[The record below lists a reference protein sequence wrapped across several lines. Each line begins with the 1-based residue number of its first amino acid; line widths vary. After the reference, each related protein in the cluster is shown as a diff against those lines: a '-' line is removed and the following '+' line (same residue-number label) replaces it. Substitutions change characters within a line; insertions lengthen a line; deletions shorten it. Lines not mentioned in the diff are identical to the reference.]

1 MRYYV
6 GRRAIEERNGTMRQ
20 RSSERRIKAR
30 LRDQQ
35 VILQGRRGARRWGVV
50 RRSEAHGIAER
61 PIAPVHTLWRMVRS
75 WLDANTFAPRWLPQ
89 RWHIPG
95 APYAIAALL
104 EVAAALVT
112 LLLFAVFPSYAFPGT
127 VELLVVFLVA
137 ISMGG
142 GPSLV
147 STLAGLACL
156 ELFVMPNLP
165 AGGLHFP
172 QDTAQLVIFLI
183 AGLVI
188 SLAAG
193 GAERT
198 RQRLQREQ
206 EAARVRELAAHEMN
220 QRVDEFLSILSHELR
235 SPLAGIKAALQLLN
249 RRLTRLAEREKAERP
264 EAARRMEQ
272 TLSTLAIAEREVER
286 QNRLIGDL
294 LDISRIRAGKLD
306 YHMTPA
312 DLVPLLRD
320 ATEAQRLAWPDRAI
334 TLTAPETPVP
344 VCVDADRI
352 GQVITNFLTNALK
365 YAPNNQPIEITLTRS
380 AGSARVAVR
389 DRGPGLSREQ
399 QAHIWDRFHRVPG
412 IHQQGGSAGL
422 GLGLYICKNI
432 IEHHGG
438 VVGVESTPGHGA
450 TFWFTLPLECE
461 AVLLA

>member
-1 MRYYV
+1 M
-6 GRRAIEERNGTMRQ
+6 
-20 RSSERRIKAR
+20 KAR

-35 VILQGRRGARRWGVV
+35 VVSQGRRGARRTGVV
-50 RRSEAHGIAER
+50 RRADAHGIAER
-61 PIAPVHTLWRMVRS
+61 PIAPVHTLWRVVRR

-89 RWHIPG
+89 GRRIPG
-95 APYAIAALL
+95 APYAMAVLL
-104 EVAAALVT
+104 EVAAAMVT

-127 VELLVVFLVA
+127 VELLVVAMVA
-137 ISMGG
+137 LSLGG

-156 ELFVMPNLP
+156 ELFVMPHLP
-165 AGGLHFP
+165 AGALHFP
-172 QDTAQLVIFLI
+172 QDSAQLIIFLI
-183 AGLVI
+183 VGVVI
-188 SLAAG
+188 SVVAG

-206 EAARVRELAAHEMN
+206 AAAQVRELAAHEMN

-235 SPLAGIKAALQLLN
+235 SPLAGIKAALQLLE
-249 RRLTRLAEREKAERP
+249 RRLTRLAEQEKAERP
-264 EAARRMEQ
+264 TASRRMEQ
-272 TLSTLAIAEREVER
+272 TLGTLAIAEREVER

-294 LDISRIRAGKLD
+294 LDISRIRAGRLD
-306 YHMTPA
+306 YHMAPA

-334 TLTAPETPVP
+334 TLATPDAPVP
-344 VCVDADRI
+344 VCADADRI
-352 GQVITNFLTNALK
+352 GQVVTNFLTNALK
-365 YAPNNQPIEITLTRS
+365 YAPDNQPIEITLTRS

-412 IHQQGGSAGL
+412 IQQQGGSAGL

-432 IEHHGG
+432 VEHHGG
-438 VVGVESTPGHGA
+438 VVGVESAPGRGA
-450 TFWFTLPLECE
+450 TFWFTLPLD
-461 AVLLA
+461 APAKAPA